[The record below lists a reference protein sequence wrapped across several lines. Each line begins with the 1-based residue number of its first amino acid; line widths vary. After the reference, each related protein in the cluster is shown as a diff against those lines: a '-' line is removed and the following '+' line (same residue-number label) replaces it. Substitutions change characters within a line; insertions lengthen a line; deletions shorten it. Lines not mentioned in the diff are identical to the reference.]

1 MHVQVWTSFPRALC
15 IWQLIVRCLLCS
27 EIHAV
32 FDFLGD
38 DFVNM
43 SSCSALLARQWIY
56 TTRQS
61 PVLNFTHFLR
71 EGVRTFG
78 PGHYF
83 YGFRGLWQSPL
94 RCLGRMR
101 STCWICWEMVSGRS
115 FAFKVL
121 LGSTADTCT
130 ALVYEGFEEV
140 HTFFPR
146 EGGPRILLALGI
158 WTYFLSSRF

>member
-61 PVLNFTHFLR
+61 PVLNFTHFFTRRSSHFWPWALFLR
-71 EGVRTFG
+71 VPRPPAVTCPV
-78 PGHYF
+78 PGSPAEYVLDLLGD
-83 YGFRGLWQSPL
+83 GFREILRIQSVAWFHSGYVHCVSL
-94 RCLGRMR
+94 RRL
-101 STCWICWEMVSGRS
+101 
-115 FAFKVL
+115 
-121 LGSTADTCT
+121 
-130 ALVYEGFEEV
+130 
-140 HTFFPR
+140 
-146 EGGPRILLALGI
+146 
-158 WTYFLSSRF
+158 